1 MGTFD
6 IKPYDA
12 RETLRVA
19 ALHRS
24 AIRETFSFLFFFF
37 FFCLNKT
44 LFTLR
49 IVQDSAKNDKLQL
62 L

>member
-24 AIRETFSFLFFFF
+24 AIRETFSFLFF
-37 FFCLNKT
+37 CLNKT

>member
-37 FFCLNKT
+37 FFFFK
-44 LFTLR
+44 
-49 IVQDSAKNDKLQL
+49 KNPFYSENRSR
-62 L
+62 